1 MTFSEWFYYL
11 SDTLLVIPF
20 FLVLLGSIILSFK
33 IRFAQIRMIPQ
44 MISLL
49 VQSFF
54 KRRDASEGHTIQP
67 HKALLTAMS
76 TTIGI
81 GNISGPIIAMG
92 LGGPGALMGFILAT
106 IFGCATTF
114 VEVSLAL
121 AYRKK
126 MSDGS
131 IQGGPMQYLKDG
143 LHPFL
148 ATLYAYSGF
157 ILLVAW
163 SSAQSNTLALV
174 LEPYGIARSI
184 TGIFLA
190 VSMVFIL
197 VGGIKRLGEL
207 NEKLVPLMFV
217 VYCTAA
223 FWIVIA
229 NFDKIGS
236 AIQLVMSSFFTWQ
249 TAAGATAGLGFMQAL
264 RHGLARALQANE
276 AGVGTATFPH
286 SMAETQDPIR
296 QGILAMVSVYSNGFI
311 CLLTGLMVLV
321 SGVWGDPSV
330 STDITMLSKI
340 MEVHFGSMGPLILAI
355 CAFLFAYG
363 TILGNA
369 YNGSQCFLYVTKN
382 RWLYFYYFMASFS
395 VFLGTIFGVKF
406 VWTMIDFFILP
417 VAVPHMIGIT
427 LLALKRDRSKL
438 EIKNIKTSF
447 APPELALK

>member
-1 MTFSEWFYYL
+1 MTYAEWFYYL

-20 FLVLLGSIILSFK
+20 ILVLIGSIILSFK

-44 MISLL
+44 MISILL
-49 VQSFF
+49 QSFF
-54 KRRDASEGHTIQP
+54 RRRQASEGNTIQP

-92 LGGPGALMGFILAT
+92 LGGPGALAGFILAT
-106 IFGCATTF
+106 VFGCATTF

-126 MSDGS
+126 LSDGT
-131 IQGGPMQYLKDG
+131 IQGGPMQYLQDG

-148 ATLYAYSGF
+148 GKLYAYAGF

-163 SSAQSNTLALV
+163 SSAQSNTLAVV
-174 LEPYGIARSI
+174 LEPYGIARSL
-184 TGIFLA
+184 TGLFLA
-190 VSMVFIL
+190 ITMIFVL

-207 NEKLVPLMFV
+207 NEKLVPLMFI

-223 FWIVIA
+223 FWILLA
-229 NFDKIGS
+229 NADKIGG
-236 AIQLVMSSFFTWQ
+236 AISLIFNSFFTWQ
-249 TAAGATAGLGFMQAL
+249 SAVGATAGLGFQQAL

-276 AGVGTATFPH
+276 AGVGTSTFPH
-286 SMAETQDPIR
+286 SMAETKDPVR

-321 SGVWGDPSV
+321 SGVWGDPNV
-330 STDITMLSKI
+330 TPDISMLSKI
-340 MEVHFGSMGPLILAI
+340 MEVHFGFLGPALLAV

-382 RWLYFYYFMASFS
+382 RWLYFYYFMAAVS
-395 VFLGTIFGVKF
+395 VFLGTLFGVKF
-406 VWTMIDFFILP
+406 VWTMIDFFIIP
-417 VAVPHMIGIT
+417 VAVPHMIGIVI
-427 LLALKRDRSKL
+427 LALKKDKTTIETRNFEFQPQKVEARS
-438 EIKNIKTSF
+438 
-447 APPELALK
+447 